1 MLIGNESYSAP
12 FGAEEPIM
20 ERSDEAVRTKLET
33 QMITYLCYETGI
45 TEDQARAL
53 IRDLGINKNS
63 LLREAREIRKMKLN

>member
-1 MLIGNESYSAP
+1 LLIGNESYSAP

-20 ERSDEAVRTKLET
+20 GRSDEAVRTKLET

-45 TEDQARAL
+45 TEDQARVL

-63 LLREAREIRKMKLN
+63 LLREAREIRKMKLD